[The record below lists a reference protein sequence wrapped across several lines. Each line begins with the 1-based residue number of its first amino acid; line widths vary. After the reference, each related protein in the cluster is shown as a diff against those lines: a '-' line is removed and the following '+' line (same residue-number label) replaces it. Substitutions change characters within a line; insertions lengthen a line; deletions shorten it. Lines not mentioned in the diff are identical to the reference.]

1 MDENSRVALPGFHCL
16 LGCLW
21 LVDRLIMPNS
31 QGIISEIQNY
41 VKKLQI
47 LNVPYEFD
55 EMQFDTDQ
63 ILPGF

>member
-1 MDENSRVALPGFHCL
+1 
-16 LGCLW
+16 
-21 LVDRLIMPNS
+21 MPNS